1 VLITIE
7 YLLIDDT
14 VNSQDL
20 VQEKVEEASKD
31 ATNYTK
37 DIFHCDRIQSVP
49 SIPQQQQQL

>member
-1 VLITIE
+1 MLITVE

-14 VNSQDL
+14 INSQDL

-37 DIFHCDRIQSVP
+37 DYDCNQIWSTVGCNS
-49 SIPQQQQQL
+49 